1 MIIRSFLI
9 HLQSPTHEIVILRCR
24 CRCVYIYISLPLS
37 CSRKFRCRC
46 INTGTQNFLERNY
59 QLPHARI
66 YADVCRHRQREREE
80 GREREG
86 EREREMLYY
95 IYKWGP
101 WLGSWTAAPKM
112 GSFFVPV
119 NSTVR
124 GSGRRLLNWSKSHW
138 FGHPRAGASPMFQKV
153 LVP

>member
-1 MIIRSFLI
+1 MTRNDSAQNHGWNPWDVVDLMVPDVVGHWIMGSWDN
-9 HLQSPTHEIVILRCR
+9 LR
-24 CRCVYIYISLPLS
+24 
-37 CSRKFRCRC
+37 
-46 INTGTQNFLERNY
+46 E
-59 QLPHARI
+59 
-66 YADVCRHRQREREE
+66 D
-80 GREREG
+80 
-86 EREREMLYY
+86 
-95 IYKWGP
+95 IYKRGP

>member
-1 MIIRSFLI
+1 MEVSSVMDD
-9 HLQSPTHEIVILRCR
+9 HLVKRMVTSGAHLR
-24 CRCVYIYISLPLS
+24 
-37 CSRKFRCRC
+37 
-46 INTGTQNFLERNY
+46 RN
-59 QLPHARI
+59 L
-66 YADVCRHRQREREE
+66 
-80 GREREG
+80 
-86 EREREMLYY
+86 Y
-95 IYKWGP
+95 IYKRGP

>member
-1 MIIRSFLI
+1 M
-9 HLQSPTHEIVILRCR
+9 HLLLYHITLLNAYLYTLHTHKR
-24 CRCVYIYISLPLS
+24 
-37 CSRKFRCRC
+37 
-46 INTGTQNFLERNY
+46 
-59 QLPHARI
+59 
-66 YADVCRHRQREREE
+66 
-80 GREREG
+80 
-86 EREREMLYY
+86 
-95 IYKWGP
+95 GP

-124 GSGRRLLNWSKSHW
+124 GNGRRLLNWSKSHW